1 MLPPK
6 ITDIKE
12 EQILLDVL
20 GKMAHPEVLHFEIK
34 NGFIYTHTTVDWDN
48 VDNDL
53 WLIQYDTIQE
63 IYEIFNSHK
72 DYRDLYSLKKFNSF
86 IAGKEYFKFGG
97 TFTILLNIS
106 NAKYGVHT
114 YKNFIFR
121 IHEYSEVLIRLNDD
135 YFTVPSCDYNVG
147 TPELVK
153 LAEYIYEIVP
163 LKEHHKLTQNYILVL
178 FGNQEFRYI
187 VDHFDIDNSFVENG
201 TYNIVNVTTGSM
213 VKSWELKKIND
224 SDLYYDEKWDTYHK
238 LVNQKLTLIDIKL
251 AKNTK
256 PVLLE

>member
-1 MLPPK
+1 M
-6 ITDIKE
+6 
-12 EQILLDVL
+12 
-20 GKMAHPEVLHFEIK
+20 
-34 NGFIYTHTTVDWDN
+34 
-48 VDNDL
+48 
-53 WLIQYDTIQE
+53 
-63 IYEIFNSHK
+63 
-72 DYRDLYSLKKFNSF
+72 
-86 IAGKEYFKFGG
+86 
-97 TFTILLNIS
+97 
-106 NAKYGVHT
+106 
-114 YKNFIFR
+114 
-121 IHEYSEVLIRLNDD
+121 
-135 YFTVPSCDYNVG
+135 
-147 TPELVK
+147 
-153 LAEYIYEIVP
+153 
-163 LKEHHKLTQNYILVL
+163 L